1 MKPRSRFVVLPVLAA
16 LTFAL
21 VSDPASAGND
31 QTPMAKSKRHSNRV
45 QSSSSMPIDPSIGA
59 SCAYD
64 RAAGRCMIDLGNGRC
79 MDCNAGP
86 MK

>member
-1 MKPRSRFVVLPVLAA
+1 MKFHARRAIMPALVA
-16 LTFAL
+16 LTFSL
-21 VSDPASAGND
+21 VSYSAGAGDN
-31 QTPMAKSKRHSNRV
+31 QSTSAKSKRPPQRA
-45 QSSSSMPIDPSIGA
+45 QSGAVVSDPSIGA